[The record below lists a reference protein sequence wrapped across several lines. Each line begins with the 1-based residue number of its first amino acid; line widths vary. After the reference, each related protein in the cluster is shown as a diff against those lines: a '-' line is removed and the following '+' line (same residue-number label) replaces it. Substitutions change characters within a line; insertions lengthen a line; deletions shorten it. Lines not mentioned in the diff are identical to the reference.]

1 MLLLPP
7 ELAPLVRDHMIL
19 ELAEYGVEVPWFTGD
34 APEQLP
40 PDHRFIVIDQLNT
53 RQDTAF
59 FIDFLTQFRI
69 HDPDN
74 RRCLQVAQLVNGL
87 AATIPKGLE
96 VQGSEHAGG
105 PTELPDPALAGVRRW
120 LVTWWFTLPLHD
132 AATSSP
138 LHRKET
144 S

>member
-7 ELAPLVRDHMIL
+7 DLPPLVRGHMIPG
-19 ELAEYGVEVPWFTGD
+19 LADHGVVLPWFTGD
-34 APEQLP
+34 LPEQLP
-40 PDHRFIVIDQLNT
+40 ADRRFIVLDYLNT
-53 RQDTAF
+53 RQDTPF

-69 HDPDN
+69 HDRDN

-87 AATIPKGLE
+87 AATIPEGLE